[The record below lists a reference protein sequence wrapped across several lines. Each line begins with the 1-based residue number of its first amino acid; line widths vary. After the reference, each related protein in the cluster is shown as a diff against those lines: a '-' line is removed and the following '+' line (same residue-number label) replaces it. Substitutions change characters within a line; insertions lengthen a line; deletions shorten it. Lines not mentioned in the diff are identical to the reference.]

1 MADMQDVKDA
11 AKGAEAAAHKAAEG
25 IAAAGKHIKA
35 QWIGIAVLAIAVI
48 GIGGQAIG
56 LF

>member
-1 MADMQDVKDA
+1 MADMNDVKNA
-11 AKGAEAAAHKAAEG
+11 AEGAKAAAHKAAAG
-25 IAAAGKHIKA
+25 IDAATKHIKA
-35 QWIGIAVLAIAVI
+35 QWIGIAILAIAVI